1 MIELLQ
7 IIANTIGWIIL
18 IPILFIIS
26 LLLFGIIIVFI
37 SEIKEKLKR
46 KWGL

>member
-18 IPILFIIS
+18 IPILFITS
-26 LLLFGIIIVFI
+26 LFLFGIIIVFI
-37 SEIKEKLKR
+37 YEIKEKLKR